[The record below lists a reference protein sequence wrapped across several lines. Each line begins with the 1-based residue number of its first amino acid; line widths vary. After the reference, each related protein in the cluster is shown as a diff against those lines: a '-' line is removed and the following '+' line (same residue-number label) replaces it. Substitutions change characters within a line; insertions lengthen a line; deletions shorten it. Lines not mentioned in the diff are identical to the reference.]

1 MEEATC
7 LIDQHSKI
15 RVNSI
20 GGYMSESV
28 KRPGTGHNLT
38 VAIGAAVGAAAGAT
52 PALAEDQRLEEIIVT
67 AKKRDMNL
75 QDTAIAITAITDEQI
90 TLHRFE
96 NFQDYAGQIPGLAF
110 SDRQPGAKSVIMR
123 GCAAQGLS
131 FSDSAT
137 TSVYLDEQPITYSG
151 YNPDPRLV
159 DVARIEALSGPQGTL
174 FGDAA
179 QCGTLRII
187 TNKPDPSVQDG
198 WVDLTAY
205 TVADGDVGYDIS
217 GMTNVPLAD
226 DKVALRLVG
235 FYASDAGW
243 IDNVLSPSPGGQF
256 DNADRVKDDV
266 NSSVWYG
273 GRASLRILPGENWTV
288 DLTGIYQYYELDGFG
303 DASLNI
309 GHYAD
314 TSVYPTFD
322 HDEQARFTEDYW
334 EDEWYQFATTIEGN
348 LEAGDLVFTAN
359 YFERDSVYFADAT
372 AYLQSY
378 QLRGDYFRSFYTY
391 YGPTIYDFGG
401 DPLANDYDGRT
412 TTTWA
417 VETRFATPQEGRWSA
432 IVGAFYSQ
440 IEVDELFISN
450 VFGMTGTD
458 AFAYINYAGNYFYG
472 APLKAESNNWFS
484 GTYDSEI
491 EQWAIFGEVNVDLT
505 EHFQLTAGGR
515 YYEISRDYTVTNAA
529 LVGLNGGPPNCFN
542 SGNPEA
548 PNPSGTDYCYAPGL
562 GGESDE
568 NGFVPKVTIS
578 YQLDDKMFYATYS
591 EGFRRGGANS
601 ARPQSVFGTPSAL
614 FPPPAGTLNSYESDE
629 LINTEIGAKTEW
641 LDDTLRFNFAIYR
654 MIWDNIQVQAEDAAT
669 QVFSLGI
676 VNFPEAEIEGVE
688 AWLSWL
694 PSENLSI
701 EATFGYNKGELSK
714 EETLFEGFEGSL
726 TVPKGTRLPI
736 VPDYKASLNVMYSFN
751 EPIMGGY
758 PYVMARYTHTGDS
771 VNSLA
776 GIESSPFLSPV
787 REQESWATIDL
798 QAGLEAD
805 TWDLSL
811 YVDNLTDEEAE
822 LFYNNR
828 FAQQRLS
835 VNAPRSI
842 GVYFRYKFGG

>member
-1 MEEATC
+1 
-7 LIDQHSKI
+7 
-15 RVNSI
+15 
-20 GGYMSESV
+20 MSESR
-28 KRPGTGHNLT
+28 KRPGTGQNLT
-38 VAIGAAVGAAAGAT
+38 LAIGAAVGAASGAT
-52 PALAEDQRLEEIIVT
+52 TALAEEQQLEEIIVT

-96 NFQDYAGQIPGLAF
+96 NFEDYAGQIPGLAY

-187 TNKPDPSVQDG
+187 TNKPDAEAQDG

-205 TVADGDVGYDIS
+205 SVADGGTGYDLA
-217 GMTNVPLAD
+217 GMTNIPLAE
-226 DKVALRLVG
+226 DKVAVRLVG
-235 FYASDAGW
+235 FYAEDAGW
-243 IDNVLSPSPGGQF
+243 VDNVLSPSPGGQF
-256 DNADRVKDDV
+256 DNASQVEDDV
-266 NSSVWYG
+266 NASLWYG
-273 GRASLRILPGENWTV
+273 GRASLRVLPGDNWTV

-309 GHYAD
+309 GHYED

-348 LEAGDLVFTAN
+348 FAAGDLTLTAN
-359 YFERDSVYFADAT
+359 YFNRDSVYFADAT
-372 AYLQSY
+372 AYLQAY
-378 QLRGDYFRSFYTY
+378 QLQGNYFRSFNTGDPY
-391 YGPTIYDFGG
+391 YDTGGIYDFGG
-401 DPLANDYDGRT
+401 DPIANDYDGRT

-450 VFGMTGTD
+450 VLNMSGTD
-458 AFAYINYAGNYFYG
+458 AFAYINYAGNYLYNV
-472 APLKAESNNWFS
+472 PLKAESNNWFS
-484 GTYDSEI
+484 GTYESQID
-491 EQWAIFGEVNVDLT
+491 QWAVFGEVNVDLS
-505 EHFQLTAGGR
+505 ERFQLTAGGR
-515 YYEISRDYTVTNAA
+515 YYEIARDYTVTNAA

-542 SGNPEA
+542 
-548 PNPSGTDYCYAPGL
+548 PNGTGTDYCYAPGF

-568 NGFVPKVTIS
+568 NGFVPKVSIS
-578 YQLDDKMFYATYS
+578 YQLDDKLFYATYS

-601 ARPQSVFGTPSAL
+601 ARPQSVFGAPSSQ
-614 FPPPAGTLNSYESDE
+614 FPPPAGTLNSYKSDE
-629 LINTEIGAKTEW
+629 LINYEVGAKTEW
-641 LDDTLRFNFAIYR
+641 LNDTLRFNIAVYR
-654 MIWDNIQVQAEDAAT
+654 MIWDNIQVQAEDAVT

-694 PSENLSI
+694 PTSNLSV

-714 EETLFEGFEGSL
+714 EETLFEGFEGAL
-726 TVPKGTRLPI
+726 TVPAGTKLPI
-736 VPDYKASLNVMYSFN
+736 VPDIKASLHLMYSWD
-751 EPIMGGY
+751 ETLLGGY
-758 PYVMARYTHTGDS
+758 PYVLARYTYTGES

-787 REQESWATIDL
+787 VEQDAWSTFDL
-798 QAGLEAD
+798 QFGIE
-805 TWDLSL
+805 TDLWTATL
-811 YVDNLTDEEAE
+811 YIDNLTDEEAD
-822 LFYNNR
+822 LFFNNR

-835 VNAPRSI
+835 VNQPRTI
-842 GVYFRYKFGG
+842 GVNLRYRTGR

>member
-187 TNKPDPSVQDG
+187 TNKPDTTVQDG

-205 TVADGDVGYDIS
+205 SITDGDLGYDLS
-217 GMTNVPLAD
+217 GMTNVPIVE
-226 DKVALRLVG
+226 DKVAIRLVG
-235 FYASDAGW
+235 FYANDAGW
-243 IDNVLSPSPGGQF
+243 VDNILSPSPGQQF
-256 DNADRVKDDV
+256 DNADRVEDDV

-273 GRASLRILPGENWTV
+273 GRASLRVLPGDNWTV
-288 DLTGIYQYYELDGFG
+288 DLTGIYQYYELDGFA

-334 EDEWYQFATTIEGN
+334 EDEWYQFTTTIEGN

-359 YFERDSVYFADAT
+359 YFSRDSVYFADAT

-378 QLRGDYFRSFYTY
+378 QQLGDYTRSFYVY
-391 YGPTIYDFGG
+391 YASTIYDFGG
-401 DPLANDYDGRT
+401 DPIANDFDERT

-440 IEVDELFISN
+440 IEVEELFLSN
-450 VFGMTGTD
+450 VFNLTGSD
-458 AFAYINYAGNYFYG
+458 AFAYINYAGNYLYNV
-472 APLKAESNNWFS
+472 PLKSQSNNWFS
-484 GTYDSEI
+484 GTYESEI
-491 EQWAIFGEVNVDLT
+491 DQWAVFGEVNVDLT
-505 EHFQLTAGGR
+505 EHFELTLGGR
-515 YYEISRDYTVTNAA
+515 FYEIDRTYKVVQGA
-529 LVGLNGGPPNCFN
+529 LIGLNGGVPNCT
-542 SGNPEA
+542 GV
-548 PNPSGTDYCYAPGL
+548 DYCYAPGYL
-562 GGESDE
+562 GEHEE
-568 NGFVPKVTIS
+568 NGFVPKVTLK
-578 YQLDDKMFYATYS
+578 YQLEDKMLYATYS

-601 ARPQSVFGTPSAL
+601 ARPASVFGAPSSQ
-614 FPPPAGTLNSYESDE
+614 FPPPAGTLNGFDSDE
-629 LINTEIGAKTEW
+629 LINYEVGAKTEW
-641 LDDTLRFNFAIYR
+641 MDDTLRFNFAIYR
-654 MIWDNIQVQAEDAAT
+654 MIWDNIQVQAEDAVT
-669 QVFSLGI
+669 GLFSLGI

-694 PSENLSI
+694 PSENLSM

-714 EETLFEGFEGSL
+714 EQTLFEGYEGAL
-726 TVPKGTRLPI
+726 TVPKGTKLPI

-751 EPIMGGY
+751 EPFMGGY
-758 PYVMARYTHTGDS
+758 PYVMARYTYTGES

-776 GIESSPFLSPV
+776 GIESSPFISPV
-787 REQESWATIDL
+787 VDQDAWATIDL
-798 QAGLEAD
+798 QVGLEAD
-805 TWDLSL
+805 LWTASF
-811 YVDNLTDEEAE
+811 YIDNLTDEEAD
-822 LFYNNR
+822 LFFNNR

-835 VNAPRSI
+835 VNQPRTF
-842 GVYFRYKFGG
+842 GVNFRYRVGS

>member
-1 MEEATC
+1 
-7 LIDQHSKI
+7 
-15 RVNSI
+15 
-20 GGYMSESV
+20 MSESG
-28 KRPGTGHNLT
+28 KHPGTGHNLT
-38 VAIGAAVGAAAGAT
+38 VAIGAAIGAASGAT
-52 PALAEDQRLEEIIVT
+52 AAFAEEQRLEEIIVT

-75 QDTAIAITAITDEQI
+75 QDTAIAVTAITDEQI

-96 NFQDYAGQIPGLAF
+96 TFSDYAGQIPGLAL
-110 SDRQPGAKSVIMR
+110 SERQPGAKSVIMR

-187 TNKPDPSVQDG
+187 TNKPDTKERDG

-205 TVADGDVGYDIS
+205 SIADGEIGYDLA
-217 GMTNVPLAD
+217 GMTNIPVVE
-226 DKVALRLVG
+226 DKVGIRLVG

-243 IDNVLSPSPGGQF
+243 VDNVLSPSPGGTV
-256 DNADRVKDDV
+256 DNSDRVGDDV

-273 GRASLRILPGENWTV
+273 GRASLRVLPGENWTV

-314 TSVYPTFD
+314 TSVFPTFD

-348 LEAGDLVFTAN
+348 LAAGDLVFTAN
-359 YFERDSVYFADAT
+359 YFNRDSVYFADAT

-378 QLRGDYFRSFYTY
+378 QLRGDYSRSLNTGDPY
-391 YGPTIYDFGG
+391 YDTGGIYDFGG
-401 DPLANDYDGRT
+401 DPIANDYDGRT

-417 VETRFATPQEGRWSA
+417 TEARFATPTEGRWSA
-432 IVGAFYSQ
+432 IVGAFYSR

-450 VFGMTGTD
+450 VFNLTGTE
-458 AFAYINYAGNYFYG
+458 AFNYINYAGFTYYDV
-472 APLKAESNNWFS
+472 PLKSESNNWFS

-491 EQWAIFGEVNVDLT
+491 EQWALFGEVNVNLT
-505 EHFQLTAGGR
+505 ENFQLTAGGR
-515 YYEISRDYTVTNAA
+515 YYEITRDYTVTNAT

-542 SGNPEA
+542 
-548 PNPSGTDYCYAPGL
+548 PSGTGVDYCYAPGF
-562 GGESDE
+562 GAKSEE
-568 NGFVPKVTIS
+568 NGFVPKVSLS
-578 YQLDDKMFYATYS
+578 YQFEDKMIYATYS

-601 ARPQSVFGTPSAL
+601 ARPQSVFGTPSAQ
-614 FPPPAGTLNSYESDE
+614 FPPPSGSLNSFESDE
-629 LINTEIGAKTEW
+629 LINYEIGAKTEW
-641 LDDTLRFNFAIYR
+641 LDDTLRFNIAIYR
-654 MIWDNIQVQAEDAAT
+654 MIWDNIQVQAEDAVT
-669 QVFSLGI
+669 PVFSLGI
-676 VNFPEAEIEGVE
+676 VNFPEAEIQGME

-694 PSENLSI
+694 PTENLSI
-701 EATFGYNKGELSK
+701 EATFGYNNGELSK

-726 TVPKGTRLPI
+726 TVPEGTRLPI
-736 VPDYKASLNVMYSFN
+736 VPDVKASMNVMYSFN

-758 PYVMARYTHTGDS
+758 PYVLVRYTYTGDS

-787 REQESWATIDL
+787 VDQDAWTTIDL

-805 TWDLSL
+805 LWTLSV
-811 YVDNLTDEEAE
+811 YVDNVTDEEAD

-842 GVYFRYKFGG
+842 GVNFRYKISG

>member
-1 MEEATC
+1 
-7 LIDQHSKI
+7 
-15 RVNSI
+15 
-20 GGYMSESV
+20 MSESG
-28 KRPGTGHNLT
+28 KHPGTGHNLT
-38 VAIGAAVGAAAGAT
+38 VAIGAVIGAASGAT
-52 PALAEDQRLEEIIVT
+52 AAFAEEQRLEEIIVT

-75 QDTAIAITAITDEQI
+75 QDTAIAVTAITDEQI

-96 NFQDYAGQIPGLAF
+96 TFSDYAGQIPGLAL
-110 SDRQPGAKSVIMR
+110 SERQPGAKSVIMR

-187 TNKPDPSVQDG
+187 TNKPDTNERDG

-205 TVADGDVGYDIS
+205 SIADGEIGYDLA
-217 GMTNVPLAD
+217 GMTNIPVVE
-226 DKVALRLVG
+226 DKVGIRLVG

-243 IDNVLSPSPGGQF
+243 VDNVLSPSPGGTT
-256 DNADRVKDDV
+256 DNSGRAGDDV

-273 GRASLRILPGENWTV
+273 GRASLRVLPGENWTV

-309 GHYAD
+309 GHYTD
-314 TSVYPTFD
+314 TSVFPTFD

-348 LEAGDLVFTAN
+348 LKAGDLVFTAN
-359 YFERDSVYFADAT
+359 YFNRDSVYFADAT

-378 QLRGDYFRSFYTY
+378 QLRGDYFRSFNTGNPY
-391 YGPTIYDFGG
+391 YDTGGIYDFGG
-401 DPLANDYDGRT
+401 DPIANDYDGRT

-417 VETRFATPQEGRWSA
+417 TEARFATPAEGRWSA
-432 IVGAFYSQ
+432 IVGAFYSR

-450 VFGMTGTD
+450 VFNMTGTE
-458 AFAYINYAGNYFYG
+458 AFNYINYAGNYLYNV
-472 APLKAESNNWFS
+472 PLKSESNNWFS
-484 GTYDSEI
+484 GTYESEI
-491 EQWAIFGEVNVDLT
+491 EQWALFGEVNVNLT
-505 EHFQLTAGGR
+505 ENFQLTAGGR
-515 YYEISRDYTVTNAA
+515 YYEITRDYTVTNAT

-542 SGNPEA
+542 
-548 PNPSGTDYCYAPGL
+548 PSGTGVDYCYAPGF
-562 GGESDE
+562 GGQSEE
-568 NGFVPKVTIS
+568 NGFVPKVSLS
-578 YQLDDKMFYATYS
+578 YQFEDKMVYATYS

-601 ARPQSVFGTPSAL
+601 ARPQSVFGTPSTQ
-614 FPPPAGTLNSYESDE
+614 FPAPAGTLNSFESDE
-629 LINTEIGAKTEW
+629 LINYEIGAKTEW
-641 LDDTLRFNFAIYR
+641 LDDTLRFNIAIYR

-676 VNFPEAEIEGVE
+676 VNFPEAEIQGME

-694 PSENLSI
+694 PTENLSI
-701 EATFGYNKGELSK
+701 EATFGYNNGELSK
-714 EETLFEGFEGSL
+714 EETLFEGFEGAL
-726 TVPKGTRLPI
+726 TVPEGTRLPI
-736 VPDYKASLNVMYSFN
+736 VPDVKASMNVMYSFN
-751 EPIMGGY
+751 EPILGGY
-758 PYVMARYTHTGDS
+758 PYVLVRYTYTGDS

-787 REQESWATIDL
+787 VDQDAWTTIDL

-805 TWDLSL
+805 LWTLSV
-811 YVDNLTDEEAE
+811 YVDNVTDEEAD

-842 GVYFRYKFGG
+842 GVNFRYKIGG

>member
-1 MEEATC
+1 
-7 LIDQHSKI
+7 
-15 RVNSI
+15 
-20 GGYMSESV
+20 MSESV

-38 VAIGAAVGAAAGAT
+38 LAIGAAVGASAGAT
-52 PALAEDQRLEEIIVT
+52 AAIAEDQRLEEIIVT

-96 NFQDYAGQIPGLAF
+96 NFKDYAGQIPGLSF

-137 TSVYLDEQPITYSG
+137 TSVYLDEQPVTYSG

-187 TNKPDPSVQDG
+187 TNKPDTSVQEG
-198 WVDLTAY
+198 WVDLSAY
-205 TVADGDVGYDIS
+205 SVTDGDLGYDLS
-217 GMTNVPLAD
+217 GMTNVPLVE
-226 DKVALRLVG
+226 DKVAIRLVG
-235 FYASDAGW
+235 FYANDAGW
-243 IDNVLSPSPGGQF
+243 VDNVLSPSPGQQF
-256 DNADRVKDDV
+256 DNANRVQDDV

-273 GRASLRILPGENWTV
+273 GRGSLRVLPGEDWTV
-288 DLTGIYQYYELDGFG
+288 DLTGIYQYYELDGFA

-314 TSVYPTFD
+314 TSVYPAFD
-322 HDEQARFTEDYW
+322 HDEQARFTEDHW
-334 EDEWYQFATTIEGN
+334 EDEWYQFATTVEGN
-348 LEAGDLVFTAN
+348 LEAGDLVLTAN
-359 YFERDSVYFADAT
+359 YFTRDSVYFADAT

-378 QLRGDYFRSFYTY
+378 QMQGDYLRSFNTGDPY
-391 YGPTIYDFGG
+391 YDTGGIYDFGG
-401 DPLANDYDGRT
+401 DPLANDFDERT

-450 VFGMTGTD
+450 VFGMTGSD
-458 AFAYINYAGNYFYG
+458 AFSYINYAGNYFYG
-472 APLKAESNNWFS
+472 VPLKAESNNWFS
-484 GTYDSEI
+484 GTYESQI
-491 EQWAIFGEVNVDLT
+491 EQWAVFGEVNVDLT
-505 EHFQLTAGGR
+505 EHFMLTAGGR
-515 YYEISRDYTVTNAA
+515 YYEVARDYTVTNAA

-542 SGNPEA
+542 SGDPDA

-562 GGESDE
+562 VGESDE

-578 YQLDDKMFYATYS
+578 YQLEDKMFYATYS

-601 ARPQSVFGTPSAL
+601 GRPQSVFGAPSNL
-614 FPPPAGTLNSYESDE
+614 FPPPAGTLNSFESDE
-629 LINTEIGAKTEW
+629 LFNTEIGAKTEW
-641 LDDTLRFNFAIYR
+641 LNDTLRINFAAYR
-654 MIWDNIQVQAEDAAT
+654 MMWDKIQVQAEDPQPNIFT
-669 QVFSLGI
+669 LGI
-676 VNFPEAEIEGVE
+676 VNFPEAEIRGLE

-694 PSENLSI
+694 PTENLSI
-701 EATFGYNKGELSK
+701 EATFGYNDGELSK
-714 EETLFEGFEGSL
+714 QETLFAEFEGAIA
-726 TVPKGTRLPI
+726 VPKGTRLPI
-736 VPDYKASLNVMYSFN
+736 VPDYKASANIMYSFN
-751 EPIMGGY
+751 EPMMGGY
-758 PYVMARYTHTGDS
+758 PYVMVRYTYTGES

-787 REQESWATIDL
+787 VDQDAWTTLDL
-798 QAGLEAD
+798 QVGLDAD
-805 TWDLSL
+805 VWTASF
-811 YVDNLTDEEAE
+811 YIDNLTDEEAN
-822 LFYNNR
+822 LFFNNR

-835 VNAPRSI
+835 VNAPRSF
-842 GVYFRYKFGG
+842 GVNFRYKFGG